1 MLLAE
6 TIAVEG
12 VAIGGAVLV
21 AIVGAI
27 AGYATMRAN
36 VKRNTERHDNLEF
49 KVIPGLEA
57 ANDKL
62 KDDIFDLKERLAYS
76 DGKEKG
82 ARRSSGDSVTK
93 TWEHPRKR

>member
-6 TIAVEG
+6 TIAIEG
-12 VAIGGAVLV
+12 VAVGGAVLV

-27 AGYATMRAN
+27 AGYGTLRAN
-36 VKRNTERHDNLEF
+36 VKRNTDLYADLES

-57 ANDKL
+57 QIEKL
-62 KDDIFDLKERLAYS
+62 KDEISDLKERLAYS

-82 ARRSSGDSVTK
+82 ARRSSGDSITK